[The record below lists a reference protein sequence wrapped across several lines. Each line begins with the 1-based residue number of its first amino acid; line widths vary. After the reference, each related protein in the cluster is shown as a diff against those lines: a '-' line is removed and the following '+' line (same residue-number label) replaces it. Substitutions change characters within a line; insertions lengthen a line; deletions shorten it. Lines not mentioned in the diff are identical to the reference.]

1 VELEDLAVEQGM
13 AQIVLEQLLLVKD
26 STVGQ
31 QLVQVLLIILA
42 REAVEQE
49 VLVVVLLVALVLAA
63 QVA

>member
-42 REAVEQE
+42 GEAVEQE